1 MYPTPFIPC
10 RRRHGRSPRARPAQT
25 QGPLTL
31 PERDCRCHVHA
42 HRLAHGGPE
51 VPEPGQQRVHYL
63 QLLRAQPRR
72 EDDARHEVHHFHDA
86 LDDRGSPPGRFDRAR
101 RKGRAAEAPA
111 GSGPG
116 RHGRPPGPAG
126 GPAAPAGPAAGPGAV
141 PGRGPGGGSGPG
153 RRGGRGDAGPRV
165 RGAEPAAG
173 RAEGQL
179 PGDAPGGRGGVRRE
193 PHRGA
198 AAGVPPRAERPRA
211 GLGRGAAGPVPRGPG
226 DPAARGGDGV
236 WGGGPTPRR
245 AAGRRPGLRRHRPA
259 GERPG
264 RAAGGGGPLGARVLL
279 RMRALRGGVLEGLPR
294 VHAEEG
300 ERRPGPAGR
309 RRRARHHVRRR
320 HGGVRPGVLRREA
333 DDRGRGGRASSGRRA
348 PS

>member
-1 MYPTPFIPC
+1 MRG
-10 RRRHGRSPRARPAQT
+10 RRRRKAPSRSPSVTVGATYTPTVWPTAVPKFRNPASSAYT
-25 QGPLTL
+25 TSSFFGPSRDVRTTPGMKSIISTTPSMIVAPLPAALTA
-31 PERDCRCHVHA
+31 PE
-42 HRLAHGGPE
+42 G
-51 VPEPGQQRVHYL
+51 
-63 QLLRAQPRR
+63 
-72 EDDARHEVHHFHDA
+72 
-86 LDDRGSPPGRFDRAR
+86 

-226 DPAARGGDGV
+226 DPAARGGNGV